1 MTSAPPIPAW
11 LRSKMAELGPR
22 WREDI
27 PGHVKQM
34 LDAFA
39 SILAEAPK
47 AGVAV
52 ERDIAYGGHPRQQLD
67 LFAPADTRMA
77 KPAVLFVHG
86 GAFVAGHRN
95 FNAEVYANVLYY
107 FARHG
112 IVGINMGY
120 RLADDSPYP
129 AATQDVGAVMGWTRA
144 HAAALGIDPR
154 RIFLMGH
161 SAGGAHIAS
170 YAYDKRPHPP
180 EGPGIAGL
188 IVLSGRVRVD
198 NLPEN
203 PNARKVEAYY
213 GTDASRFEDYSPVSH
228 VDAGSV
234 PTFIAMAQYENPLLD
249 VYSLE
254 LAQRLAVA
262 KRRAPPLVWLRGHNH
277 ASLVAHLNT
286 AEDDLGSAIRAFI
299 EQPS

>member
-1 MTSAPPIPAW
+1 MTIPPSIPPS
-11 LRSKMAELGPR
+11 LRSLMAELGPR
-22 WREDI
+22 WAENI

-39 SILAEAPK
+39 EILAAAPK
-47 AGVAV
+47 AGIRV
-52 ERDIAYGGHPRQQLD
+52 ERDIAYGDHPRQQFD
-67 LFAPADTRMA
+67 LFSPAETGMA
-77 KPAVLFVHG
+77 KPALLFAHG

-95 FNAEVYANVLYY
+95 FNSEVYANVLYY

-112 IVGINMGY
+112 IIGINIGY

-129 AATQDVGAVMGWTRA
+129 AATFDIGSVVAWTRA
-144 HAAALGIDPR
+144 HSLELGIDPR
-154 RIFLMGH
+154 RVFLMGH
-161 SAGGAHIAS
+161 SAGGAHVAS
-170 YAYDKRPHPP
+170 YAYDKRLHPP

-188 IVLSGRVRVD
+188 VVLSGRVRID
-198 NLPEN
+198 NFPEN

-234 PTFIAMAQYENPLLD
+234 PTLIAMAEYENPLLD

-254 LAQRLAVA
+254 LAHRLATA
-262 KRRAPPLVWLRGHNH
+262 KRQAPPLVWLKDHNH
-277 ASLVAHLNT
+277 ASLIAHFNT
-286 AEDDLGSAIRAFI
+286 AEDELGRAIRAFI
-299 EQPS
+299 EKPR

>member
-47 AGVAV
+47 AGAVV
-52 ERDIAYGGHPRQQLD
+52 ERDIAYSGHPRQRLD
-67 LFAPADTRMA
+67 LFAPAETGMA

-129 AATQDVGAVMGWTRA
+129 AATQDVGAVVAWTRA
-144 HAAALGIDPR
+144 HAAELGIDPR

-170 YAYDKRPHPP
+170 YAYDKRLHPP
-180 EGPGIAGL
+180 GGPGIAGL

-277 ASLVAHLNT
+277 ASLIAHFNT
-286 AEDDLGSAIRAFI
+286 AEDDLGGAIRAFI